1 MNNFM
6 AIVSD
11 FLAGLEAREKR
22 ALKIGALVLAVVF
35 VIMLI
40 LPQWES
46 YSLVKSQRDSLKAD
60 VIWLQEKRDIVAKL
74 VNNCP
79 SVRQQKQDFKADL
92 SHLVSRNQLKLL
104 SANEKENII
113 SLSVSG
119 SKSNQFLKLMHQIA
133 CRGYI
138 LGELAIETEVDDLS
152 KITATFE
159 VERVN

>member
-1 MNNFM
+1 MNNIM

-40 LPQWES
+40 LPKWEF
-46 YSLVKSQRDSLKAD
+46 YSLVKSQRDTLKSD
-60 VIWLQEKRDIVAKL
+60 VIWLQQKRDIVAKL

>member
-60 VIWLQEKRDIVAKL
+60 VIWLQEKGDIVAKL

>member
-1 MNNFM
+1 MNNIM

-40 LPQWES
+40 LPKWEF
-46 YSLVKSQRDSLKAD
+46 YSLVKSQRDMLKSD
-60 VIWLQEKRDIVAKL
+60 VIWLQQKRDIVAKL